1 MTAMVG
7 MVRKCCCG
15 LELADL
21 GPRNWM
27 FNIADTIHLCW
38 ASYSE
43 PHHTLTPC
51 FPKICLSIILPFSS
65 QPSSLLL
72 SRFSWQIVYMYFLFL
87 MIFFNHS
94 PILSLITLSAG
105 CLLYVC
111 RCRAYTIMLTGMLAF
126 LLNMSKISTVTLIW
140 ETYHDFSNCR
150 RRELLFGYGLG
161 KGITKL
167 SLKEQGDLYCW
178 LRVKLFPVTFKLAF
192 ENKNVA

>member
-1 MTAMVG
+1 
-7 MVRKCCCG
+7 
-15 LELADL
+15 
-21 GPRNWM
+21 
-27 FNIADTIHLCW
+27 
-38 ASYSE
+38 
-43 PHHTLTPC
+43 
-51 FPKICLSIILPFSS
+51 
-65 QPSSLLL
+65 
-72 SRFSWQIVYMYFLFL
+72 
-87 MIFFNHS
+87 
-94 PILSLITLSAG
+94 
-105 CLLYVC
+105 
-111 RCRAYTIMLTGMLAF
+111 MLAF